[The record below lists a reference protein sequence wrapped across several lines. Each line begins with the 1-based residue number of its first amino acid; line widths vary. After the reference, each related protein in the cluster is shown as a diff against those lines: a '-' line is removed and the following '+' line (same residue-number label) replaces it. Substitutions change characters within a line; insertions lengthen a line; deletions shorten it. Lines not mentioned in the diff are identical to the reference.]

1 MPLYS
6 TYGSSSVA
14 YFSCPFDSVVV
25 AAAEADC
32 TVVAVV
38 VAAAAV
44 DSSCFVAVVA
54 ILRSFL

>member
-1 MPLYS
+1 M
-6 TYGSSSVA
+6 VA

-38 VAAAAV
+38 VAAAV
-44 DSSCFVAVVA
+44 DSSCFVVVVA
-54 ILRSFL
+54 DLMSF